1 MFNSKSRTTIMQLQR
16 RTCGVLPTPPPP
28 LSSRPARRGSAA
40 RARAQRGPR
49 RPGSAVTVGV
59 LRRWSSPPRRRRR
72 PQTLAPPANAAIL
85 GPKPPWMTK
94 GDRPKN
100 ICWAGGRDVSD
111 AGPFLVVLSLASCQS
126 ETSNPTVS
134 KKKKT
139 KHPTTAID
147 FIIK

>member
-16 RTCGVLPTPPPP
+16 RTCGVLPTPS
-28 LSSRPARRGSAA
+28 SSRPARRGSAA

-134 KKKKT
+134 KKKNQT
-139 KHPTTAID
+139 SNHCH
-147 FIIK
+147 